1 MKRREFVRS
10 LVSAAVAWPSATLG
24 QQPGRM
30 PTVAIL
36 SDENPSLPAKSFEFF
51 AQGLRDLGYLE
62 GQNIAFEPRYGL
74 GKNEVLP
81 GLAVELVRLQPDVI
95 FAVGTPATG
104 AAKAATAT
112 IPIVF
117 ARIGDPIGLGLVSSL
132 PRPGGNLT
140 GVTILTND
148 TEGKRLEMLVTV
160 APDAKRVAMLWD
172 STFPPARAELN
183 ATEQAA
189 QLLKL
194 DSIAVDVHGRDE
206 FAAAIGA
213 MAEQHI
219 GAVIV
224 VPGLIFTEHIYHLA
238 DLLVQARLPAMFYRR
253 EQVEAGGLMGYGTN
267 YPATYK
273 RAAALVV
280 KILKGA
286 KPADIPVEQ
295 PTKLEMVINLKTAKA
310 LGITVPQLL
319 LARADEVIE

>member
-62 GQNIAFEPRYGL
+62 GQNIAFERRYGL

-194 DSIAVDVHGRDE
+194 ESIAVDVHGRDE

-267 YPATYK
+267 YPAMYK